1 MKRFFVYLLSIAATA
16 AIIMSCEGPAGPKGD
31 AGATGADGKDGK
43 DASLSCTA
51 CHGNDDVDFIMAQ
64 YDLSRHNK
72 GIVYEE
78 EAGRIACGACHSGDG
93 FAESVELN
101 QPNAATKAT
110 SKINCQACHPIHE
123 KFTTEDFALRVK
135 GAITLLHTGAVV
147 DFKNGNTC
155 ARCHQARSYAEIT
168 TDTYTPSKASATS
181 TFSRFGPHYG
191 VHANVY
197 AMKGLYEIPGPETI
211 PNFNPHATLAG
222 GCVTCHMGSSPTNPA
237 VGGHSFK
244 MTAAQFVNAAKDGYV
259 VPSCIGCHGDVPK
272 YSAAAIQND
281 VKAKIAEIRT
291 LLVAKQMIDTS
302 QAITAD
308 GYQPLGEYFIGG
320 KEYTKIQAQIVLNYF
335 YIMKDRSLGVHNP
348 NYVKAI
354 ITNTLE
360 ELKKQ

>member
-1 MKRFFVYLLSIAATA
+1 MKRFVLFLLSLAVSA

-31 AGATGADGKDGK
+31 QGPAGANGADGK

-93 FAESVELN
+93 FAESVALG
-101 QPNAATKAT
+101 QDDAKTKAT
-110 SKINCQACHPIHE
+110 TKINCQTCHPIHE
-123 KFTTEDFALRVK
+123 KFTTEDFALRVQGPIK
-135 GAITLLHTGAVV
+135 LRHTGAEF

-155 ARCHQARSYAEIT
+155 ARCHQARAYAEIT
-168 TDTYTPSKASATS
+168 TDTYTPAKAGSAS
-181 TFSRFGPHYG
+181 YSRFGPHYG
-191 VHANVY
+191 TPANVF
-197 AMKGLYEIPGPETI
+197 AMKGLYEIPGTEEYPKT
-211 PNFNPHATLAG
+211 NVHGNLAK
-222 GCVTCHMGSSPTNPA
+222 GCVSCHMGSNATNPA

-244 MTAAQFVNAAKDGYV
+244 MTSAQFVSGTTV
-259 VPSCIGCHGDVPK
+259 MEGCACHSDHTFF
-272 YSAAAIQND
+272 SAATKQKEMAS
-281 VKAKIAEIRT
+281 
-291 LLVAKQMIDTS
+291 LLSEYRRLLIDKGMIDTS

-320 KEYTKIQAQIVLNYF
+320 KEYTKLQAQIVLNYF

-348 NYVKAI
+348 RYAMAI
-354 ITNTLE
+354 IKNSLA
-360 ELKKQ
+360 ELKK